1 MAYAG
6 ALFADN
12 HAVRVCVSQVLE
24 RLIAKGGMRKEVGRC
39 RGHSVLATL
48 ACDSVLM
55 TAHTA
60 ASALKSF
67 ASKRHG
73 ASMFRDADL
82 SKVVKAVL
90 SMASRGRRA
99 ASVRHLHRS
108 SRRLRLNDSD
118 DGDQFSAL
126 IVVQSLL
133 LSCLELVCRV
143 CFPMWLCL
151 CSLSPR
157 GLAFTRT
164 PLRSSIAMLAE

>member
-143 CFPMWLCL
+143 CFPKLLCL
-151 CSLSPR
+151 CAVSQR